1 MKMKKG
7 VIGVAAALAAI
18 LMVASGCSSSG
29 GSTES
34 GTDTTSTA
42 VSATNQQSEGFEIKY
57 PESLQEQF
65 GESLKMEKTP
75 ERIIVMTAGP
85 VMTLYE
91 MGVDMVAIPNSS
103 ITEWPDDLKAER
115 LPFGMNE
122 IDMESII
129 ALKPDLVILSS
140 TNKEK
145 YGNTLESQG
154 IACYYVNAGPTVQ
167 YDEIKTEVQ
176 ILGEAFNKK
185 EETDAIMKKFT
196 DLETDMAAFKEK
208 SGGKSVGILFSYPPS
223 YMQGSGG
230 YLGDMLEKLGYVN
243 ISDKD
248 GQATSNAQLSMED
261 LIVANPDLLFAVSPT
276 TKTGDDLKTSY
287 EQEFAN
293 NPQTWNQL
301 SAVQNDKVVYLGSI
315 YAKSSGIN
323 IIDDIRSLM
332 NQLEQYN

>member
-91 MGVDMVAIPNSS
+91 MGVDMVA
-103 ITEWPDDLKAER
+103 

-167 YDEIKTEVQ
+167 YDDIKTEVQ

>member
-1 MKMKKG
+1 MKMNKS

-34 GTDTTSTA
+34 GTGATSTA
-42 VSATNQQSEGFEIKY
+42 AVSTADQQSEGFEIKY
-57 PESLQEQF
+57 PESLKEQF

-103 ITEWPDDLKAER
+103 ITEWPDDLEAER

-145 YGNTLESQG
+145 YGNTCLLYTS
-154 IACYYVNAGPTVQ
+154 
-167 YDEIKTEVQ
+167 
-176 ILGEAFNKK
+176 
-185 EETDAIMKKFT
+185 
-196 DLETDMAAFKEK
+196 
-208 SGGKSVGILFSYPPS
+208 PS
-223 YMQGSGG
+223 PR
-230 YLGDMLEKLGYVN
+230 D
-243 ISDKD
+243 
-248 GQATSNAQLSMED
+248 
-261 LIVANPDLLFAVSPT
+261 
-276 TKTGDDLKTSY
+276 
-287 EQEFAN
+287 
-293 NPQTWNQL
+293 
-301 SAVQNDKVVYLGSI
+301 
-315 YAKSSGIN
+315 
-323 IIDDIRSLM
+323 
-332 NQLEQYN
+332 

>member
-1 MKMKKG
+1 MKKG
-7 VIGVAAALAAI
+7 VIGIAAALAAI

-29 GSTES
+29 TPTES
-34 GTDTTSTA
+34 DTASTA
-42 VSATNQQSEGFEIKY
+42 NVSATDQKSEGFEIKY
-57 PESLQEQF
+57 PKSLQEQF
-65 GESLKMEKTP
+65 GESLKMDKTP
-75 ERIIVMTAGP
+75 ERIVVMTAGP

-103 ITEWPDDLKAER
+103 ITQWPDDLKAER
-115 LPFGMNE
+115 LPFSMNE
-122 IDMESII
+122 IDMEGII
-129 ALKPDLVILSS
+129 ALKPDLVIISK

-167 YDEIKTEVQ
+167 YDDIKEEVE
-176 ILGEAFNKK
+176 ILGEAFDKK
-185 EETDAIMKKFT
+185 EETDAILKKFT

-208 SGGKSVGILFSYPPS
+208 NGGKTAGILFAYPPS
-223 YMQGSGG
+223 FMQGSNG

-243 ISDKD
+243 VADKD
-248 GQATSNAQLSMED
+248 GQASSNAQLSMED
-261 LIVANPDLLFAVSPT
+261 LIVANPDLLVAVSPQ
-276 TKTGDDLKTSY
+276 TKTGEDLKNSY

-301 SAVQNDKVVYLGSI
+301 NAVKNDKVVYLGNI

-323 IIDDIRSLM
+323 IIDDIHSLM
-332 NQLEQYN
+332 DQLEQYN

>member
-154 IACYYVNAGPTVQ
+154 IACYYVNAVSYTHLTLPTNSRV
-167 YDEIKTEVQ
+167 
-176 ILGEAFNKK
+176 
-185 EETDAIMKKFT
+185 
-196 DLETDMAAFKEK
+196 
-208 SGGKSVGILFSYPPS
+208 
-223 YMQGSGG
+223 
-230 YLGDMLEKLGYVN
+230 
-243 ISDKD
+243 
-248 GQATSNAQLSMED
+248 
-261 LIVANPDLLFAVSPT
+261 
-276 TKTGDDLKTSY
+276 
-287 EQEFAN
+287 
-293 NPQTWNQL
+293 
-301 SAVQNDKVVYLGSI
+301 
-315 YAKSSGIN
+315 
-323 IIDDIRSLM
+323 
-332 NQLEQYN
+332 

>member
-1 MKMKKG
+1 
-7 VIGVAAALAAI
+7 
-18 LMVASGCSSSG
+18 
-29 GSTES
+29 
-34 GTDTTSTA
+34 
-42 VSATNQQSEGFEIKY
+42 
-57 PESLQEQF
+57 
-65 GESLKMEKTP
+65 
-75 ERIIVMTAGP
+75 
-85 VMTLYE
+85 
-91 MGVDMVAIPNSS
+91 MVAIPNSS

-167 YDEIKTEVQ
+167 YDDIKTEVQ